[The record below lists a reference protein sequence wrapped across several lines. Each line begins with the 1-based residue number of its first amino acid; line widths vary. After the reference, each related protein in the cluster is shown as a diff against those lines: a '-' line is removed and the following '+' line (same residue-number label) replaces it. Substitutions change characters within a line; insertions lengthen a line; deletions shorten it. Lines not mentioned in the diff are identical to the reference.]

1 MPRIIY
7 CVIHRYTFLIFILN
21 IYVTINTQYNI
32 IYTIYSHLINYKCNG
47 STALR
52 DAVCQGIAKLLKLK
66 AIIPQISERI
76 DHKFIHIVITDGQ
89 DNRSECSLTDLS
101 ALFLMMGVELGD
113 ICKTFFVGIS
123 LGNEEL
129 RQLQQLAL
137 LGGESCELI
146 NEDANKIDDIF
157 DRIAVS
163 LGISVQYGL
172 YNSNN
177 ANYISKTEA
186 LEMTIKHQ
194 KYCVL
199 FTLDTSGSMA
209 GQRWTKLCLAIKL
222 FCTKLKKSDLFGCQ
236 LFSNEVKELKI

>member
-1 MPRIIY
+1 M
-7 CVIHRYTFLIFILN
+7 TS
-21 IYVTINTQYNI
+21 
-32 IYTIYSHLINYKCNG
+32 YSCGG

-52 DAVCQGIAKLLKLK
+52 DAVCEGVAKLLKTK
-66 AIIPQISERI
+66 TIIPQISERI

-89 DNRSECSLTDLS
+89 DNKSKCSLTDLS

-113 ICKTFFVGIS
+113 LCKTFFVGIS
-123 LGNEEL
+123 LGDQEL
-129 RQLQQLAL
+129 KQLQQLAL
-137 LGGESCELI
+137 LGGDSCELI
-146 NEDANKIDDIF
+146 NEDASKIDDIF

-177 ANYISKTEA
+177 TNYVSKTEA
-186 LEMTIKHQ
+186 LEMTFKHQ

-199 FTLDTSGSMA
+199 FTLDTSGSMR

-222 FCTKLKKSDLFGCQ
+222 FCSKLKKSDLFGCQ
-236 LFSNEVKELKI
+236 LFSNEVRTLKI